1 MRRAGY
7 LATALVLVATITAG
21 PAALAQSPSAS
32 PTPSADTAPA
42 ASITPTASPFP
53 WPTLPPPSEVPVGE
67 RFEPDGPPDATKTR
81 HGVRVELW
89 LSSASVAPGE
99 WVQALVRT
107 TNLRDTPAWSWS
119 GVCGDSATRL
129 DVVLGDI
136 IPPGEA
142 QDGNAAVFK
151 EQALRWQD
159 VDAFTPWRYL
169 DDRAS
174 TVPGLDARG
183 VHAHVGSAEA
193 QRRRL
198 QGRAIRL
205 VSRHSFDDEVWFQP
219 LYPGPVE
226 VTVSWPYLSRGER
239 PELSVRKAQRAVKPI
254 KATAQLEIAGD
265 GPGTPSLPELIDIAL
280 AEPEFRDWVDKK
292 PSRTKFC
299 RDCISVVGW
308 PGPTYE
314 DHSWLKDVPSAPPTG
329 VLTVGLAQG
338 GVFGT
343 RGSYRWTHG
352 PARCWTCGCAGAPAA
367 SPDHR
372 GRASIPRVL
381 ASAAAA
387 RRSASRTPSP
397 DGAGHRAR
405 CRSRRRPD
413 PAVRAVG
420 DGARHARPADVLDR
434 AWVGARPRS
443 AGNDPVR

>member
-1 MRRAGY
+1 
-7 LATALVLVATITAG
+7 
-21 PAALAQSPSAS
+21 
-32 PTPSADTAPA
+32 
-42 ASITPTASPFP
+42 
-53 WPTLPPPSEVPVGE
+53 VGE

-107 TNLRDTPAWSWS
+107 TNLRDTPVWSWS

-129 DVVLGDI
+129 DVDLGDI

-169 DDRAS
+169 DDLAS
-174 TVPGLDARG
+174 T
-183 VHAHVGSAEA
+183 GS
-193 QRRRL
+193 
-198 QGRAIRL
+198 GWML
-205 VSRHSFDDEVWFQP
+205 VECMPMSGPLKLNAGASKDERFAWYPAHSFDDEVWFQP

-254 KATAQLEIAGD
+254 KVTAQLEIAGD

-343 RGSYRWTHG
+343 RGIVSMDPWTG
-352 PARCWTCGCAGAPAA
+352 E
-367 SPDHR
+367 
-372 GRASIPRVL
+372 
-381 ASAAAA
+381 
-387 RRSASRTPSP
+387 
-397 DGAGHRAR
+397 
-405 CRSRRRPD
+405 
-413 PAVRAVG
+413 
-420 DGARHARPADVLDR
+420 VLDVR
-434 AWVGARPRS
+434 LRGGAS
-443 AGNDPVR
+443 G